1 VTGRALLAAA
11 LIGWLAAV
19 SLACGGGGAPLR
31 GDSGPAASCASR
43 LGLPSSEASARLI
56 EGARV
61 FGERCSPCHGE
72 QGFGD
77 GVLADLLP
85 LRPRNYH
92 AERFRWGTSW
102 RDIERTVR
110 LGRSDVMPSFEGALE
125 EPEIR
130 SVAFLVACWVAQ
142 REAE

>member
-1 VTGRALLAAA
+1 MTQRTRLAAG
-11 LIGWLAAV
+11 LCGWIAAF
-19 SLACGGGGAPLR
+19 SLACGGGSPR
-31 GDSGPAASCASR
+31 GEPGPAASCASR

-72 QGFGD
+72 QGYGD
-77 GVLADLLP
+77 GVLAELLP

-102 RDIERTVR
+102 RDVERTVR
-110 LGRSDVMPSFEGALE
+110 LGRSDVMPSFEGALDDR
-125 EPEIR
+125 EIR

-142 REAE
+142 REAAVE